1 MYCSWKHPSFPK
13 ILCVIPLFL
22 SCVHARFSVQSG
34 SLRHKGVA
42 NWLVSLLGLRFDLQK
57 LEYHH
62 TVRGSGKFTCILVTF
77 YPWPPRG
84 WTSQGKEILLYFS
97 SHLFPLMRIV
107 ALTFNA
113 FDAATI
119 RQKKVNQ
126 GKNAV
131 AIRTML
137 SPNPSCHVEK
147 IRLLYIHTLKDTF
160 VFQILNLNS
169 LYIYRKFFN
178 LCTFCPPKP

>member
-13 ILCVIPLFL
+13 IVCVIPLFL

-34 SLRHKGVA
+34 SLRQKGVA

-97 SHLFPLMRIV
+97 SHLFPNYTSEEGKSGEKRSSDSDNVVSEPLLSRWKNKIIV
-107 ALTFNA
+107 
-113 FDAATI
+113 
-119 RQKKVNQ
+119 
-126 GKNAV
+126 
-131 AIRTML
+131 
-137 SPNPSCHVEK
+137 
-147 IRLLYIHTLKDTF
+147 HTLKDTF

-178 LCTFCPPKP
+178 LCTVSLCPPKP